1 MNKEHID
8 WSIARA
14 ELGESKLPP
23 DALNIVGWSSPKIK
37 HFLNNI
43 CSLPDTNYLEIGCW
57 QGSTFISALYGNNV
71 NAVGI
76 DNCSIFDGHGLF
88 EINCKRFLNGG
99 YTFINKDCFAVDLST
114 LPKFDVYFYDGGHT
128 EEAQEK
134 ALTYFDP
141 VLKDK
146 CIIIIDDW
154 NWPDVQN
161 GTSKALQKLGYKI
174 EHRVEF
180 TNGGNDGSHWWNGLL
195 ILLINKVRDE
205 NG

>member
-8 WSIARA
+8 RSIAKA
-14 ELGESKLPP
+14 ELGESKLSS
-23 DALNIVGWSSPKIK
+23 DVLGIFGWSSPKIK

-43 CSLPDTNYLEIGCW
+43 CSLPDINYLEIGCW
-57 QGSTFISALYGNNV
+57 RGSTFISALFGNIV

-76 DNCSIFDGHGLF
+76 DNFSEFDGHEAF
-88 EINCKRFLNGG
+88 EGNCIDFSLQN
-99 YTFINKDCFAVDLST
+99 YTFINKDCFTVDLLT
-114 LPKFDVYFYDGGHT
+114 LPKFDIYFYDGCHT

-141 VLKDK
+141 VLKDR

-154 NWPDVQN
+154 NWPFVQA
-161 GTSKALQKLGYKI
+161 GTLKALQKLNYKI
-174 EHRVEF
+174 EHKVEF
-180 TNGGNDGSHWWNGLL
+180 TNGGNDKTHWWNGLL
-195 ILLINKVRDE
+195 ILLVDKTKE